1 MGEKKDVYTQAKG
14 EMRLSERIL
23 AAIPGFHGYKE
34 KELRRES
41 DKLIRNH
48 LYRKLRGMK
57 NDLRTVA
64 QKLADRRW
72 LDVLQDIDRLV
83 AKVERVSQKVNHASY
98 GYAGF
103 FDVVKVKEDNLD
115 RMIEF
120 DNNLIGDVDS
130 LTADVDAF
138 RAEVTNGEAK
148 NAKERI
154 QSIVDKLD
162 SFEETLDKRQEVI
175 LGAA

>member
-1 MGEKKDVYTQAKG
+1 MSEKNDVYAKAKG
-14 EMRLSERIL
+14 QMRLSERIL

-48 LYRKLRGMK
+48 LYLKLSGIK
-57 NDLRTVA
+57 NNLRTVY

-72 LDVLQDIDRLV
+72 FDVLQDIDRLI

-103 FDVVKVKEDNLD
+103 FDIVKVKEENLD
-115 RMIEF
+115 RMTEF
-120 DNNLIGDVDS
+120 DNNLVDDVES
-130 LTADVDAF
+130 IATDVDAF
-138 RAEVTNGEAK
+138 KADVTKGEAK

-154 QSIVDKLD
+154 QALVDKVE
-162 SFEETLDKRQEVI
+162 SFEDTFDKRQEVI
-175 LGAA
+175 LGAT

>member
-1 MGEKKDVYTQAKG
+1 MGEKKDVYSKAKG

-48 LYRKLRGMK
+48 LYLKLIGMK
-57 NDLRTVA
+57 NDLRTVS

-72 LDVLQDIDRLV
+72 LDVLPDIDRLV

-98 GYAGF
+98 GYTGF
-103 FDVVKVKEDNLD
+103 FDVVKVKEENLD

-120 DNNLIGDVDS
+120 DNNLIEEAED
-130 LTADVDAF
+130 LLADVDAF
-138 RAEVTNGEAK
+138 RAEVTKGEAK
-148 NAKERI
+148 NSKERI
-154 QSIVDKLD
+154 QGIVDKLD

-175 LGAA
+175 LGAI

>member
-1 MGEKKDVYTQAKG
+1 MGEKKDVYTKAKG

-23 AAIPGFHGYKE
+23 TAIPGFHGYKE

-41 DKLIRNH
+41 DKLVRNH
-48 LYRKLRGMK
+48 LYLKLIGMK
-57 NDLRTVA
+57 NDLRTVS

-83 AKVERVSQKVNHASY
+83 AKVERVSQKVNHSSY

-103 FDVVKVKEDNLD
+103 FDVVKVKEENLD
-115 RMIEF
+115 KMIEF
-120 DNNLIGDVDS
+120 DNNLVDDAEG
-130 LTADVDAF
+130 LMADVDAF
-138 RAEVTNGEAK
+138 RAEVTKGEAK

-175 LGAA
+175 LGAT